1 MPLDPAFVGHSYPR
15 SEIYEVGRQKISE
28 FADAIGDDHPMYRD
42 PAVAQAAGYGDVI
55 APPTF
60 ATILFGRY
68 SLQSLV
74 DDPKLG
80 LNYERLVHGDMTFE
94 YTRPVNAG
102 DRLTVVTTIAQID
115 SRMGNDFL
123 NIRAD
128 IDTADGGR
136 IVTAYAQLVIRA
148 EDDQ

>member
-1 MPLDPAFVGHSYPR
+1 VPLDPAFVGHAYPR
-15 SEIYEVGRQKISE
+15 SEIYEVGRQKIKE

-42 PAVAQAAGYGDVI
+42 SSAARAAGHADVI

-60 ATILFGRY
+60 ATILFGKY

-80 LNYERLVHGDMTFE
+80 LNYERLVHGDMSFE
-94 YTRPVNAG
+94 YERPVCAG
-102 DRLTVVTTIAQID
+102 DQLTVITHIAQID

-123 NIRAD
+123 NIRAE
-128 IDTADGGR
+128 IDTADGDR
-136 IVTAYAQLVIRA
+136 VVTAYAQLVIRA
-148 EDDQ
+148 EDQ